1 MANKYLIAL
10 GIIILVLVSIGVLFY
25 TQNRDIVVYPEIYS
39 FSLNYNT
46 GNVTYVFYVNGV
58 NNGLFSTTLNITLY
72 VQAATLSQTN
82 NVSHY
87 VYKNYQKSVTLS
99 LQSHSSEGAFV
110 AVTIP
115 VNYQI
120 TDVGIY
126 GTGSFNYALQY
137 KPNSTLASQLFAYE
151 QLASRFQTP
160 SSAYSTT
167 TNASIKPI
175 KGVAYGIQ
183 QSPVYFT
190 YYVKNNT
197 VIRVNYFFLN
207 ASLLKIQ
214 PGEYTVKVYANNTL
228 INQTQITL
236 NPKQISIVLF
246 PLSYQSTSEKYDISV
261 YLYNDSVTYYFYFE
275 DLELG

>member
-10 GIIILVLVSIGVLFY
+10 GIVILVLVSIGVLFY

-46 GNVTYVFYVNGV
+46 GNLTYVFYINGV
-58 NNGLFSTTLNITLY
+58 NNGLFSTTLNMTLY
-72 VQAATLSQTN
+72 VQAATLSQSN
-82 NVSHY
+82 NFSHY
-87 VYKNYQKSVTLS
+87 VYKNFQKSVTLS

-110 AVTIP
+110 TVTIP
-115 VNYQI
+115 VSYQI

-126 GTGSFNYALQY
+126 GTGSFNYVLQY
-137 KPNSTLASQLFAYE
+137 KPNSTLASQLFTYE

-160 SSAYSTT
+160 SSAYSST

-175 KGVAYGIQ
+175 RGIAYGIM
-183 QSPVYFT
+183 QSPLYVT

-197 VIRVNYFFLN
+197 VIRVDSFFLN
-207 ASLLKIQ
+207 ESLLKIQ
-214 PGEYTVKVYANNTL
+214 PGEYTVKVYANNIL
-228 INQTQITL
+228 VNQTQITL
-236 NPKQISIVLF
+236 NPNQISTVSF
-246 PLSYQSTSEKYDISV
+246 PLSYQSTSEKYNISV
-261 YLYNDSVTYYFYFE
+261 YLYNDSGTYYFYFE